1 MVIDSTLCV
10 FCEVFSSERVG
21 IDSIRDILASK
32 EAQMRELADI
42 HSRQRTLNRRIADKV
57 PFIVRQSANESP
69 RKTKRKGFLGIFGKK
84 EETKPSACCWPP
96 ESWCG

>member
-32 EAQMRELADI
+32 EVQMRELADI

-57 PFIVRQSANESP
+57 PFIVRQSANE
-69 RKTKRKGFLGIFGKK
+69 L
-84 EETKPSACCWPP
+84 WL
-96 ESWCG
+96 